1 MADQN
6 PRQLVDDLRT
16 RLRGNADESCD
27 VPFDADR
34 QHLLKMSDNMRL
46 MQSKIGAHR
55 QLKLLRHCRRMA
67 IVPEWPTV
75 GDFHENGEAEA
86 AGVGDVDDVEAL
98 LEEHGQLGL
107 ALEFRA
113 GADAIVRWI
122 HSEYE
127 NEHTNQDY
135 RTALRSFGRYRLKRD
150 EPPATLE
157 WIPTTTSSDFDPTP
171 SERDLLL
178 WEADVVPMIEATHNP
193 RDSALLAVQFEAGL
207 RSGELFD
214 LQVGDIYD
222 GQYTV
227 SLHVN
232 GKEGERAVPLVMS
245 LPYLREWLTDDRCPS
260 DDEAFLWS
268 KLRGEGRPS
277 YRTWRDIFADAAD
290 RADVSKE
297 DTPTNFRKSNTR
309 WLVIQGYDQA
319 SIEDRQ
325 GRVRGSEHTRR
336 YMARFGEE
344 SLERSYAKLH
354 GLEVEE
360 DDDAGD
366 VSPLECPRCRRDT
379 PRDRDRCMW
388 CDFALSEAEVQKA
401 QERQKLGLQAVGSL
415 VKDGDTDL
423 NPDEAAD
430 AIDRLVDERI
440 QTALEGHDA
449 SPPS

>member
-1 MADQN
+1 MGDAN
-6 PRQLVDDLRT
+6 PRDLVDDLRSD
-16 RLRGNADESCD
+16 LRSGNTE
-27 VPFDADR
+27 VPFEAD
-34 QHLLKMSDNMRL
+34 QHHLLKMSDNMRL
-46 MQSKIGAHR
+46 MQSEVGDHR

-75 GDFHENGEAEA
+75 GDFRENDEAND
-86 AGVGDVDDVEAL
+86 AGVETMDDVEEL

-107 ALEFRA
+107 ALKYRA

-122 HSEYE
+122 HSEYD

-135 RTALRSFGRYRLKRD
+135 RTALRSFGRYRLKLD
-150 EPPATLE
+150 EPPETLS

-171 SERDLLL
+171 SERDLLM
-178 WEADVVPMIEATHNP
+178 WEEDVLPMIEAAHNP
-193 RDSALLAVQFEAGL
+193 RDRALFAVQFEAGL

-214 LQVGDIYD
+214 LRVGDIYD
-222 GQYTV
+222 GQYTT
-227 SLHVN
+227 SLHVD

-245 LPYLREWLTDDRCPS
+245 LPYLQDWLTDGRCPT
-260 DDEAFLWS
+260 DDTAFLWS
-268 KLRGEGRPS
+268 KLTTDGRPS
-277 YRTWRDIFADAAD
+277 YRTWRTIFQDGAD
-290 RADVSKE
+290 RVDVSKE
-297 DTPTNFRKSNTR
+297 NTPTNFRKSNTR

-366 VSPLECPRCRRDT
+366 MSPLECPRCRRET

-388 CDFALSEAEVQKA
+388 CDFAVSEEAVNEAHQ
-401 QERQKLGLQAVGSL
+401 RQKRGLQAVGSL
-415 VKDGDTDL
+415 VESANDDL
-423 NPDEAAD
+423 AVDEAAD
-430 AIDRLVDERI
+430 AIDRLVDERV
-440 QTALEGHDA
+440 QAALDGHES